1 MAAEE
6 APEARDIRPGTSIPG
21 PAMAVSPTIAEG
33 KRKLQRV
40 EECLQKHMD
49 REDHRVKQARSK
61 LQLDARCREV
71 VAFAP
76 EAPLPPREAAD
87 AARARCRRINQA
99 PLIAFYVLCALG

>member
-6 APEARDIRPGTSIPG
+6 APEARDMRPGTSIPG

-49 REDHRVKQARSK
+49 REDHRVKQARSA

-71 VAFAP
+71 AFAP
-76 EAPLPPREAAD
+76 AEPLPPREAAD
-87 AARARCRRINQA
+87 AARARCRRISHA
-99 PLIAFYVLCALG
+99 PLIAFDVLCALG